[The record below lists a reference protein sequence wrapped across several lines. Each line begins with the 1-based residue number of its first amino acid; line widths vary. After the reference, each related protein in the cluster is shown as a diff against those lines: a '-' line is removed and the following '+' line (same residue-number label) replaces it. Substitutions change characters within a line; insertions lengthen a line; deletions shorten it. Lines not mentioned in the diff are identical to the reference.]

1 MFKRIVGRNYTVF
14 WTELFQKWFQR
25 WPACNTALPGVP
37 KSANLTAGQTET
49 LSKAI
54 KQRQEQLRRWMHWH
68 SGAGDKRSA
77 NSKTSKIL
85 DELIQS
91 KTRAKKPWEVYSKKY
106 YQMRIK
112 PHIRNG
118 MSITEINQK
127 IQEIFGNESPEISA
141 EVQKICDEE
150 NKERKRHQTKKDK
163 GAGVTHSDDLSSDV
177 DEDEVAIDAVTLRK

>member
-25 WPACNTALPGVP
+25 WPARNTALPGVP

-85 DELIQS
+85 DKLIQS
-91 KTRAKKPWEVYSKKY
+91 KTRVKKTWEVYSKKY
-106 YQMRIK
+106 YQTRIK